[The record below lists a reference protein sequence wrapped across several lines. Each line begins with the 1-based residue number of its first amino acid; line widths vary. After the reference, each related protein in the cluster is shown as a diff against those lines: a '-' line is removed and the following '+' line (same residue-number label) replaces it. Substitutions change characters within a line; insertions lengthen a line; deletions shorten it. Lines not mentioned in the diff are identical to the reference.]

1 MDLPID
7 KQEFDYIVTAL
18 WKCRKSEDKC
28 GDLYDKMKLV
38 QEVMDANPGGPYKR
52 ILREEHNMV
61 CLLYTS
67 PSPRDGIGSRMPSS
81 A

>member
-7 KQEFDYIVTAL
+7 KQEFDYIGTAL
-18 WKCRKSEDKC
+18 WRCRKSEDKC
-28 GDLYDKMKLV
+28 GDLYSKMKLV

-61 CLLYTS
+61 
-67 PSPRDGIGSRMPSS
+67 I
-81 A
+81 

>member
-18 WKCRKSEDKC
+18 CRCRKSEDKC
-28 GDLYDKMKLV
+28 GDLYSKMKLV
-38 QEVMDANPGGPYKR
+38 QEVMDANPEGPYKR

-61 CLLYTS
+61 
-67 PSPRDGIGSRMPSS
+67 I
-81 A
+81 

>member
-7 KQEFDYIVTAL
+7 KQELDYIVTAL

-28 GDLYDKMKLV
+28 GELYSKMKLV

-52 ILREEHNMV
+52 ILREQHNMV
-61 CLLYTS
+61 
-67 PSPRDGIGSRMPSS
+67 I
-81 A
+81 

>member
-7 KQEFDYIVTAL
+7 KQELDYIVTAL

-28 GDLYDKMKLV
+28 GDLYSKMKLV
-38 QEVMDANPGGPYKR
+38 QEVMDANPEGPYKR

-61 CLLYTS
+61 
-67 PSPRDGIGSRMPSS
+67 I
-81 A
+81 

>member
-7 KQEFDYIVTAL
+7 KQEFDEIIDSLCNEHWDYN
-18 WKCRKSEDKC
+18 KREFRSK
-28 GDLYDKMKLV
+28 LYHKMKLV

-61 CLLYTS
+61 
-67 PSPRDGIGSRMPSS
+67 I
-81 A
+81 

>member
-18 WKCRKSEDKC
+18 WWCRKCEDKC

-61 CLLYTS
+61 
-67 PSPRDGIGSRMPSS
+67 I
-81 A
+81 

>member
-28 GDLYDKMKLV
+28 GDLYEKMKLV
-38 QEVMDANPGGPYKR
+38 QKVMDENPDGPYKK
-52 ILREEHNMV
+52 ILREQHNLV
-61 CLLYTS
+61 
-67 PSPRDGIGSRMPSS
+67 

>member
-18 WKCRKSEDKC
+18 WRCRKSEDKC

-38 QEVMDANPGGPYKR
+38 QEVMDEIPEGLTKR
-52 ILREEHNMV
+52 FFAKNI
-61 CLLYTS
+61 
-67 PSPRDGIGSRMPSS
+67 IW
-81 A
+81 

>member
-38 QEVMDANPGGPYKR
+38 QEVMDANP
-52 ILREEHNMV
+52 L
-61 CLLYTS
+61 
-67 PSPRDGIGSRMPSS
+67 SS
-81 A
+81 NLKFMLSTM

>member
-18 WKCRKSEDKC
+18 WRCRKSEDKC
-28 GDLYDKMKLV
+28 GDLYDKMKIV
-38 QEVMDANPGGPYKR
+38 QEVMDKYP
-52 ILREEHNMV
+52 

-67 PSPRDGIGSRMPSS
+67 PSPRDTIRSRMPSS

>member
-7 KQEFDYIVTAL
+7 KQEFDEIVDAL
-18 WKCRKSEDKC
+18 CNEHYDWDKREFRSN
-28 GDLYDKMKLV
+28 LYQKMKLV

-52 ILREEHNMV
+52 ILREKYGMV
-61 CLLYTS
+61 
-67 PSPRDGIGSRMPSS
+67 

>member
-7 KQEFDYIVTAL
+7 KQEFDEIVDAL
-18 WKCRKSEDKC
+18 CNEHYDWDKREFRSN
-28 GDLYDKMKLV
+28 LYQKMKVV

-52 ILREEHNMV
+52 ILREKYGMV
-61 CLLYTS
+61 
-67 PSPRDGIGSRMPSS
+67 

>member
-7 KQEFDYIVTAL
+7 KQELDYIVTAL
-18 WKCRKSEDKC
+18 WKCRRSEDKC
-28 GDLYDKMKLV
+28 GDLYSKMKLV

-61 CLLYTS
+61 
-67 PSPRDGIGSRMPSS
+67 I
-81 A
+81 

>member
-7 KQEFDYIVTAL
+7 KQEFDEIVDAL
-18 WKCRKSEDKC
+18 CNERYDWDKREFRSN
-28 GDLYDKMKLV
+28 LYQKMKLV

-52 ILREEHNMV
+52 ILREKYGMV
-61 CLLYTS
+61 
-67 PSPRDGIGSRMPSS
+67 